1 MCSDEDQVDIMLE
14 GLSLLSNIK
23 SLSLPNTIHCDQN
36 ENVASKLNKVLGPMD
51 NLQKLSLSL
60 CNLKGNVW
68 SLLEGLKQ
76 KFTFLS
82 LRDCRLSDSDM
93 QFLLEWPV
101 TSTLLDLNISRNN
114 LRNSFQNVL
123 SLIETLEEVRCF
135 SISYCS
141 FSPAEIRH
149 VVNVAAKCR
158 YLKTLGIQSF
168 TPLSESDSR
177 IILKECCGL
186 ANIQKCYILPEC
198 HAFLGGNELDRFEN
212 RERHLEFCDNI
223 LSDLNRDDIE
233 LE

>member
-14 GLSLLSNIK
+14 GLSLLPNIK

-60 CNLKGNVW
+60 CNLKGNVC
-68 SLLEGLKQ
+68 SLLKGLKQ

-149 VVNVAAKCR
+149 V
-158 YLKTLGIQSF
+158 F
-168 TPLSESDSR
+168 
-177 IILKECCGL
+177 
-186 ANIQKCYILPEC
+186 
-198 HAFLGGNELDRFEN
+198 
-212 RERHLEFCDNI
+212 
-223 LSDLNRDDIE
+223 
-233 LE
+233 